1 MSISE
6 WISYFGLGCVL
17 FPASLLLVLGVS
29 SLISYKIRESM
40 VVVLTQW
47 SASLSLVCA
56 LFVLGFMIASGQ
68 RFVTI
73 DVGDWVAIEQEQ
85 FHFHIRFIFDRLSIP
100 FLILSLVLCLTV
112 ATFTRRYL
120 HREPGFNR
128 FFLLYSFFL
137 NGIVLSS
144 IAGTIETLFFG
155 WELVGISSALLVA
168 FFLDRESP
176 VQNGQRVWGVYRIAD
191 ASFLL
196 GALAMHH
203 FTGHGD
209 FASFIGT
216 EPWPESRAALTANQ
230 ALLVGCLLL
239 FAACGKSALVPFSG
253 WLSKAME
260 GPTPSTAIFYGA
272 LSIHLGAYLLLRVSP
287 VLESSTT
294 LRILIVGIGLTTA
307 LTGWLISRVGCD
319 VKSVL
324 AYASLTQ
331 VGLIVVEIGIG
342 FYYLALIHMIGHACL
357 RTMQLL
363 RAPTL
368 ITDYQAI
375 ENALGNRVSRHNGT
389 INAWLP
395 RSWQTSIY
403 RFGYDRGY
411 MDLILDKLFIKP
423 FARFFLWADRQE
435 RRWANFVCG
444 EKNPASNPIEL
455 HPEERWS
462 VEKNTDSTNGTLYTQ
477 EESR

>member
-1 MSISE
+1 MSFSE
-6 WISYFGLGCVL
+6 LMTYFCLGCVL
-17 FPASLLLVLGVS
+17 FPALLLVILGLS
-29 SLISYKIRESM
+29 ALISLKIRESL

-47 SASLSLVCA
+47 SASLSLASAFC
-56 LFVLGFMIASGQ
+56 VLGLMLSSGE

-73 DVGDWVAIEQEQ
+73 DVGDWVSIEQEQ

-100 FLILSLVLCLTV
+100 FLILSLILCLTV

-128 FFLLYSFFL
+128 FFLLYAFFL

-144 IAGTIETLFFG
+144 VAGTIETLFFG

-176 VQNGQRVWGVYRIAD
+176 VENGQRVWGIYRFAD
-191 ASFLL
+191 SAFLL

-209 FASFIGT
+209 FAAFVGT
-216 EPWPESRAALTANQ
+216 EPWPESQAVLSANQ
-230 ALLVGCLLL
+230 AFLVGCLLL
-239 FAACGKSALVPFSG
+239 VAACGKSALVPFSG
-253 WLSKAME
+253 WLARAME

-287 VLESSTT
+287 VLESSIG
-294 LRILIVGIGLTTA
+294 LRILIVAIGLSTA
-307 LTGWLISRVGCD
+307 ITGWLISRVGCD

-331 VGLIVVEIGIG
+331 VGIIVVEIGLG
-342 FYYLALIHMIGHACL
+342 LYYLALIHLVGHACL

-375 ENALGNRVSRHNGT
+375 ENALGNRMRNQDAT
-389 INAWLP
+389 IGGWLP
-395 RSWQTSIY
+395 RSMQLSIY

-411 MDLILDKLFIKP
+411 MDLILDSIFIKS
-423 FARFFLWADRQE
+423 FKNFFLWADRQE
-435 RRWANFVCG
+435 RRWADFVCG
-444 EKNPASNPIEL
+444 ETTPSANIEL
-455 HPEERWS
+455 HPEEQMALES
-462 VEKNTDSTNGTLYTQ
+462 DSESMVGSNRNR
-477 EESR
+477 EEVR